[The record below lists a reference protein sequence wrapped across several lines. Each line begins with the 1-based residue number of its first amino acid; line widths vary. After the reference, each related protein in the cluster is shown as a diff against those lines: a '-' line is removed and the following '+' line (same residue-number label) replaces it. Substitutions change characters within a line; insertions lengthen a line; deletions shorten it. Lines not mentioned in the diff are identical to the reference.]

1 MPGGFRFKAPY
12 PKGTPPGPKP
22 AGKPEDVAANRA
34 LPWPPLGFPM
44 APEDLLVDETGNA
57 VRIDKAYSWEHPFAA
72 HGMMQSVIRNA
83 WAGDPYPIDTLF
95 MYMSNMAWNSAMNTV
110 GTIEM
115 LTDTEP
121 ATGDYKIPYIIYAD
135 AYYSETV
142 AYANL
147 VLPDTTYFERWDC
160 ISLLDR
166 PIGSAHGPADA
177 IHQPVVAPDRDVR
190 PFQDVLI
197 ALGAQLALPGFVNE
211 DGGAKYPGGYADYI
225 VNHQRAPGIGPL
237 AGWRGADGKDQGRGE
252 PNPDQLQ
259 SYIANGCF
267 WKYELPPEQQ
277 YYKHANAD
285 YLAYANSMGWTPN
298 TDPIVFQMYAEPL
311 QKFRLAARGHGDH
324 LPPAD
329 HRSRIETYFDPLPIW
344 FPPFEEAAIDSDE
357 FPLHALT
364 QRPMAMYHSWG
375 SHNAWLRQIHGC
387 NRLYDNR
394 RTAARLG
401 LSDDDWVRIESH
413 HASVK
418 AQIQTM
424 EGCNADTVW
433 TWNSIGKRRGAWNL
447 DPNAWRRPRACCS
460 ITSFPNC
467 CRQAPAGATQ
477 TPTR

>member
-1 MPGGFRFKAPY
+1 
-12 PKGTPPGPKP
+12 
-22 AGKPEDVAANRA
+22 
-34 LPWPPLGFPM
+34 M
-44 APEDLLVDETGNA
+44 AFLEVP
-57 VRIDKAYSWEHPFAA
+57 
-72 HGMMQSVIRNA
+72 
-83 WAGDPYPIDTLF
+83 
-95 MYMSNMAWNSAMNTV
+95 
-110 GTIEM
+110 
-115 LTDTEP
+115 
-121 ATGDYKIPYIIYAD
+121 
-135 AYYSETV
+135 
-142 AYANL
+142 
-147 VLPDTTYFERWDC
+147 

-177 IHQPVVAPDRDVR
+177 IRQPAVAPDRDVR
-190 PFQDVLI
+190 PFQGVLI

-237 AGWRGADGKDQGRGE
+237 AGWRGTDGKDQGRGE

-364 QRPMAMYHSWG
+364 QRPMTMYHSWG

-387 NRLYDNR
+387 NRLYVNR

-433 TWNSIGKRRGAWNL
+433 TWNSIGKRRDAWNL
-447 DPNAWRRPRACCS
+447 DPNAPEATKGFLLNHVISELLPPGARRRYANADPVTGQAAWFALRVRLVKCTADEAAETEPMFDTLPPRTDAARPRRLRYGVR
-460 ITSFPNC
+460 F
-467 CRQAPAGATQ
+467 RRGASAK
-477 TPTR
+477 P